1 MATYIQGVTDYIP
14 QYQPFEPDYNFYS
27 NIMQT
32 KQSQYDNNWK
42 ALNSMYSEYYNAD
55 LTRDGNIKKRD
66 TYLKDIEFNLKRVSQ
81 LDLSL
86 EQNVNQASQI
96 FKPFYEDAALMSD
109 MVKTKKAKS
118 QISLGEGYLSKI
130 DPKQNKKYW
139 SEGVDKIKFELQ
151 EFKDATDE
159 EAGSIEISNYTPN
172 RDITAELNKI
182 TKDFGNVQFAPE
194 FKNGYIIT
202 TTNGEKL
209 VEPLYKLYE
218 ASLGDDPGIQDWF
231 RTKAYVERKRYGVTN
246 AAQFGG
252 DKNKAE
258 MKYLEERFTVLKDQA
273 VSQYD
278 HLNEVNTNYDA
289 QLLDLEKQKKE
300 NKGGPNIDK
309 EIAQLKL
316 NKDIN
321 TKVLN
326 RAKTNADI
334 MKETVDAD
342 GKFKNPYGDVKSLRW
357 KVDNGMAASL
367 MQKQFLEDANL
378 FALKNMKTDVKVDQ
392 YKLASY
398 KNQLESRLVAQ
409 RNAATMNA
417 ARTRANA
424 TVEAANIKAAAD
436 KELQYNKYLVDTD
449 QGYYTN
455 DANGN
460 IVVAKYKNQNETFS
474 EPKGSLKSG
483 SVTDET
489 NKYYQK
495 MKVDT
500 QMLIGENNAQG
511 VLKNMTHMLNDLVS
525 SNKMSQAEATEI
537 LSYSKNKKIT
547 LDAFDKQIKN
557 DKSINW
563 YLTNRIGDNDLK
575 KIVNRFNNYISN
587 HKGDSTFKTFQK
599 DNEPYKAYVAG
610 KLTLDDTFRY
620 LEETEKWKIKTS
632 KLIESKIMNELTGE
646 NRANVQY
653 LFDESGN
660 KRTKEEYFDALVANG
675 RDIYDARTSFQK
687 AKDMIPGIGRS
698 EGGDYEEY
706 DFFNSRANKLYSD
719 SDFLKNN
726 DAGLRGTGT
735 GIAVDALTSID
746 VHPNNPVGRAY
757 WGEAMYDL
765 ENGFD
770 FQNSKTDGVSF
781 MGYSSDAYNKS
792 ISDLKRNDLGLQI
805 LNKFKADIDNPKS
818 KFGVVK
824 LTVLPIAGSRSNIG
838 GYTLRPPIEWITEN
852 TRQLNTNGSVKKSG
866 ILSQNQADL
875 ALKNGITYMMQ
886 NKEMQSQMY
895 KNYFEDPL
903 AANISKD
910 KPYKYEDLTDP
921 DYKFQINKSLGG
933 PSDFTV
939 TGTFPF
945 IDPNTG
951 KKTIETFT
959 ESSTVYGNQLTEFR
973 NSLVNEFFP
982 NLKDDYFTTFQQL
995 NSYGIK

>member
-118 QISLGEGYLSKI
+118 QISLGESYLKAN
-130 DPKQNKKYW
+130 DPTIHSKYW
-139 SEGVDKIKFELQ
+139 GEGIDKIKFELQ
-151 EFKDATDE
+151 EFKEATDE
-159 EAGSIEISNYTPN
+159 EAGNVEISSYTPN
-172 RDITAELNKI
+172 RDITAELSKI

-218 ASLGDDPGIQDWF
+218 ASLGDDPGVQDWF
-231 RTKAYVERKRYGVTN
+231 RTKAYVDRKRYGVNN

-258 MKYLEERFTVLKDQA
+258 MKYLEDKFTVLKDQSIA
-273 VSQYD
+273 QYD

-342 GKFKNPYGDVKSLRW
+342 GKFKNPYGDLKSLRW
-357 KVDNGMAASL
+357 KVDNGMAAAL

-398 KNQLESRLVAQ
+398 KNELESRLVAQ
-409 RNAATMNA
+409 RNAATMSA

-424 TVEAANIKAAAD
+424 TIKAANIKAASD
-436 KELQYNKYLVDTD
+436 KQIQYNKYLVDTK

-455 DANGN
+455 DADGN
-460 IVVAKYKNQNETFS
+460 IVVAKYENQNKPFS
-474 EPKGSLKSG
+474 ESKGSLKTG
-483 SVTDET
+483 AITDET

-537 LSYSKNKKIT
+537 LSYSKNKKVT
-547 LDAFDKQIKN
+547 LDAFDKQIKD

-587 HKGDSTFKTFQK
+587 HKGDSTFTTFQK
-599 DNEPYKAYVAG
+599 DNEPYRAYVAG
-610 KLTLDDTFRY
+610 KLILDDTFRY
-620 LEETEKWKIKTS
+620 LDETEKWKIKTS

-646 NRANVQY
+646 NRGNVQY

-660 KRTKEEYFDALVANG
+660 KRTKEEYFAALAKAG
-675 RDIYDARTSFQK
+675 RYTYDGRSYWEK
-687 AKDMIPGIGRS
+687 AKDMIPFIGRS

-706 DFFNSRANKLYSD
+706 DFFNTRANKLYSD
-719 SDFLKNN
+719 SKFMKNN
-726 DAGLRGTGT
+726 NGGLPGTGT
-735 GIAVDALTSID
+735 GIAVDALSSIV
-746 VHPNNPVGRAY
+746 VHPNNPVGRTY

-765 ENGFD
+765 DKFD
-770 FQNSKTDGVSF
+770 WQNSKTDRVSF
-781 MGYSSDAYNKS
+781 MGYSANAYDKAG
-792 ISDLKRNDLGLQI
+792 SDLKRNDLGLQI
-805 LNKFKADIDNPKS
+805 LNKFRADIDNPKS

-824 LTVLPIAGSRSNIG
+824 LTVLPIAGSRSDIG
-838 GYTLRPPIEWITEN
+838 GYILRPDIEWITEN
-852 TRQLNTNGSVKKSG
+852 TRQLNTDGSVKKSG

-875 ALKNGITYMMQ
+875 MLKNGITYMMK
-886 NKEMQSQMY
+886 NKEMESQMY
-895 KNYFEDPL
+895 KDYFEDPL
-903 AANISKD
+903 AANISKGN
-910 KPYKYEDLTDP
+910 PYKYEDVTDN

>member
-1 MATYIQGVTDYIP
+1 
-14 QYQPFEPDYNFYS
+14 
-27 NIMQT
+27 
-32 KQSQYDNNWK
+32 
-42 ALNSMYSEYYNAD
+42 
-55 LTRDGNIKKRD
+55 
-66 TYLKDIEFNLKRVSQ
+66 
-81 LDLSL
+81 
-86 EQNVNQASQI
+86 
-96 FKPFYEDAALMSD
+96 
-109 MVKTKKAKS
+109 
-118 QISLGEGYLSKI
+118 
-130 DPKQNKKYW
+130 
-139 SEGVDKIKFELQ
+139 
-151 EFKDATDE
+151 
-159 EAGSIEISNYTPN
+159 
-172 RDITAELNKI
+172 
-182 TKDFGNVQFAPE
+182 
-194 FKNGYIIT
+194 
-202 TTNGEKL
+202 
-209 VEPLYKLYE
+209 
-218 ASLGDDPGIQDWF
+218 
-231 RTKAYVERKRYGVTN
+231 
-246 AAQFGG
+246 
-252 DKNKAE
+252 
-258 MKYLEERFTVLKDQA
+258 
-273 VSQYD
+273 
-278 HLNEVNTNYDA
+278 
-289 QLLDLEKQKKE
+289 
-300 NKGGPNIDK
+300 
-309 EIAQLKL
+309 
-316 NKDIN
+316 
-321 TKVLN
+321 
-326 RAKTNADI
+326 
-334 MKETVDAD
+334 
-342 GKFKNPYGDVKSLRW
+342 
-357 KVDNGMAASL
+357 
-367 MQKQFLEDANL
+367 
-378 FALKNMKTDVKVDQ
+378 
-392 YKLASY
+392 
-398 KNQLESRLVAQ
+398 
-409 RNAATMNA
+409 
-417 ARTRANA
+417 
-424 TVEAANIKAAAD
+424 
-436 KELQYNKYLVDTD
+436 
-449 QGYYTN
+449 
-455 DANGN
+455 
-460 IVVAKYKNQNETFS
+460 
-474 EPKGSLKSG
+474 
-483 SVTDET
+483 
-489 NKYYQK
+489 

-537 LSYSKNKKIT
+537 LSYSKNKKVT

-610 KLTLDDTFRY
+610 KLNLDDTFRY

-660 KRTKEEYFDALVANG
+660 KRTKEEYFAALEKAG
-675 RDIYDARTSFQK
+675 RYTYDGRSYWEKF
-687 AKDMIPGIGRS
+687 KDMIPGVGRS

-706 DFFNSRANKLYSD
+706 DFFNTRANKLYSD

-770 FQNSKTDGVSF
+770 FQNSKTDGFSF
-781 MGYSSDAYNKS
+781 LGYSPDAYNKS

-838 GYTLRPPIEWITEN
+838 GYIFKPDIEWITEN
-852 TRQLNTNGSVKKSG
+852 TRITKTNSDGSVTTTKSG

-875 ALKNGITYMMQ
+875 ALKNGFTYMMQ

-895 KNYFEDPL
+895 KDYFEDPL
-903 AANISKD
+903 AANISKG

-921 DYKFQINKSLGG
+921 DYNFQINKSLGG